1 MIYEQDRNA
10 FSTMMDVV
18 WQSNHRQPVDKETK
32 RYWFNKLQHFPLGT
46 VESAFDNWLITTDQL
61 PTIKDIIKACAPKA
75 DFHRALG
82 VVRDEDIQQAG
93 LQKINQLV
101 SAGLQPKTD
110 HKAWAKRIMAN
121 QSAYLDIAV
130 KYAKQALYITDTREV
145 TE

>member
-1 MIYEQDRNA
+1 MIYPDDAKA
-10 FSTMMDVV
+10 FSTMMDVT
-18 WQSNHRQPVDKETK
+18 WQSLHRNAVDKQTK
-32 RYWFNKLQHFPLGT
+32 QYWFSKLQHLPLGT
-46 VESAFDNWLITTDQL
+46 VEQAFDNWLMTTDQL
-61 PTIKDIIKACAPKA
+61 PTIKDIIKACAPKP

-110 HKAWAKRIMAN
+110 HKAWAKRTMAN

-130 KYAKQALYITDTREV
+130 KYAKQALYITDTREIA
-145 TE
+145 E